1 MKMMH
6 SCREKRE
13 PVSRP
18 FPMSVALLFI
28 VAGINVAATILSLLA
43 SAQG

>member
-1 MKMMH
+1 MTMMH
-6 SCREKRE
+6 SRRKERE

-18 FPMSVALLFI
+18 FPLSVALLFI

-43 SAQG
+43 SGQG